1 MERGGGYRCS
11 QGGCLN
17 RPRNGS
23 QISTMPDF
31 KTRVLLVESN
41 PVECGKIQGALE
53 SSSSPFD
60 VTLAKTCREALNA
73 LENGDHSVVLSDCR
87 LSDGAGLNILEQFTG
102 VPLVLLAEPGDEQLA
117 ARALRLGARGCV
129 VKQQGGGHLVLVPE
143 VVAKAAEDAKELKR
157 LNGEVRRRNQ
167 QIDEF
172 AFIASH
178 DLKEPLA
185 TVRMF
190 IEFLREEL
198 PSELSAQ
205 ATVALNTVSLAA
217 ERMQTLI
224 ENLLKLSRYGS
235 HAMRWEPVPLDD
247 CVDQAVKDL
256 EAFLK
261 ENEAC
266 IVRSRLPTVRG
277 DVTLLT
283 LLYQNLIGN
292 AVKFSTRRPAEV
304 ELSAEQMNG
313 SWVLGVRDNGIGI
326 PRKHAEEIF
335 LPFKRLHSRLD
346 YDGTGMG
353 LAHCHRIVRLH
364 EGRIWVESELGKGS
378 HFRFT
383 LGEAQST
390 PE

>member
-1 MERGGGYRCS
+1 
-11 QGGCLN
+11 
-17 RPRNGS
+17 
-23 QISTMPDF
+23 MPDF
-31 KTRVLLVESN
+31 KTRVLLVASN
-41 PVECGKIQGALE
+41 TAECERIRCFLD
-53 SSSSPFD
+53 SSTSPFD
-60 VTLAKTCREALNA
+60 VITATTCREALNA
-73 LENGDHSVVLSDCR
+73 LEDGDFSVILSDCR
-87 LSDGAGLNILEQFTG
+87 LSDGAGLDILGQFTG
-102 VPLVLLAEPGDEQLA
+102 VPLVLLAEPGDEELA
-117 ARALRLGARGCV
+117 ARALKFGACGCV
-129 VKQQGGGHLVLVPE
+129 VKQRGGGHLALVPV

-235 HAMRWEPVPLDD
+235 QAMRWEPVSLDE

-261 ENEAC
+261 DNEAC
-266 IVRSRLPTVRG
+266 IVRSSLPTVCG

-292 AVKFSTRRPAEV
+292 AVKFSAERPARV
-304 ELSAEQMNG
+304 EFSAERLNG
-313 SWVLGVRDNGIGI
+313 NWILGVRDNGIGI
-326 PRKHAEEIF
+326 PRKCAEEIF

-353 LAHCHRIVRLH
+353 LAHCHKIVRLH
-364 EGRIWVESELGKGS
+364 EGQIWVESELGKGS
-378 HFRFT
+378 HFKFT
-383 LGEAQST
+383 LGGAQ
-390 PE
+390 PA